1 MVNVTIYTIH
11 TDPMGIVI
19 VTTNQPWFQ
28 RFQNHQPVIITRQ
41 FFFSRNSPALRW
53 TKNIGV
59 ECGTHRMSIHKI
71 IEKFL
76 ALFGL
81 QITIY
86 GQLLGVEML
95 PISTNLWSTTMQW
108 CSSKCLFQNSAV
120 ILLGHPALIKRLFCR
135 DCNAWLPTVWWA
147 FIVSRQFMAQ
157 KVDRYDRTHQL
168 CPPHCPKQNRT
179 VWVVTTSSTNIAPAL
194 TPPGASHRSTLWRWC

>member
-1 MVNVTIYTIH
+1 MYGKQMLTWLGYIDGKCYHIYHTYGSYGNSNSHNEPAMVSKVS
-11 TDPMGIVI
+11 
-19 VTTNQPWFQ
+19 
-28 RFQNHQPVIITRQ
+28 NHQPVIITRQ
-41 FFFSRNSPALRW
+41 FFFQEIVQRFAGR
-53 TKNIGV
+53 KIGV

-71 IEKFL
+71 IEKIL

-135 DCNAWLPTVWWA
+135 DCNAWLPTVGHGP
-147 FIVSRQFMAQ
+147 S
-157 KVDRYDRTHQL
+157 
-168 CPPHCPKQNRT
+168 
-179 VWVVTTSSTNIAPAL
+179 
-194 TPPGASHRSTLWRWC
+194 